1 MGILL
6 KPTLDC
12 NMRCAYCYEHDTR
25 SLGRHRYYDIDA
37 MMKTARELYEA
48 TRDDICLHGGECL
61 LMAKQDLERFLR
73 ESYRICGR
81 SSLQTNASLI
91 DDDHI
96 RMFKKYKTSVGV
108 SIDGPWPL
116 NRGRADEA
124 GTNFIIANIATLKE
138 AGLYVGPIIVLSK
151 FNATSE
157 LRPLLK
163 SFILTLKSMQIEGG
177 RLNFVETQPDMEL
190 SPEEAKEAYLDL
202 ADFMLS
208 EPGLNYQPF
217 RDIIDNLCGF
227 GLGTC
232 IFTQCDFYATQ
243 AGKAVMGDGSLSSC
257 LKTAKDGVPFIQAKE
272 TMTMRYDVLQAIP
285 KEDGGCGGCR
295 YWRICYGGCP
305 SAAEKDDWRNK
316 SRYCEA
322 FSATYELI
330 EKRLKAMLPNI
341 ELITEVKPPEDSQQ
355 DYKERSGNQYSRR
368 PFGLMDSTFTGC
380 PSTWRERAKSE
391 KLSQPQQPGR
401 QCGVHGEH
409 GDRAHGD
416 HSRHGDS
423 GGTK

>member
-12 NMRCAYCYEHDTR
+12 NMKCAYCYEHDTR

-48 TRDDICLHGGECL
+48 TRDDICVHGGECL

-91 DDDHI
+91 DDEHI

-116 NRGRADEA
+116 NRGRSDEA
-124 GTNFIIANIATLKE
+124 GTNRIIANIARLKE
-138 AGLYVGPIIVLSK
+138 AGVSVGHIIVLSK
-151 FNATSE
+151 FNATEE
-157 LRPLLK
+157 LRPQLK
-163 SFILTLKSMQIEGG
+163 GFMITLKGMGLNGG
-177 RLNFVETQPDMEL
+177 RLNFVEARPDMEL
-190 SPEEAKEAYLDL
+190 SPEEAKEAYVDL
-202 ADFMLS
+202 TDFILS
-208 EPGLNYQPF
+208 EPGLQYQPF
-217 RDIIDNLCGF
+217 RDIVDNLCGF

-272 TMTMRYDVLQAIP
+272 KTTTRYDILKTVP

-305 SAAEKDDWRNK
+305 SAAENDDWRNK

-322 FSATYELI
+322 FHATYELI
-330 EKRLKAMLPNI
+330 EKRLKALLPNI
-341 ELITEVKPPEDSQQ
+341 ELITEVKPEDPEK
-355 DYKERSGNQYSRR
+355 DYKERNSNQYSRR
-368 PFGLMDSTFTGC
+368 PYRLMDSTFTRC

-391 KLSQPQQPGR
+391 RIAQQAGR
-401 QCGVHGEH
+401 QCRPQAGHVDQPHEDYSEH
-409 GDRAHGD
+409 E
-416 HSRHGDS
+416 DS
-423 GGTK
+423 GRA